1 MLIKEKRLED
11 VFLKEKIVLEVCPG
25 FYLEKLD
32 VSELTQED
40 MKISLTQDPSK
51 AVTFFD
57 RVPEIIKCLPKFCG
71 EAHYK
76 EIKIDLKNGMWKN
89 K

>member
-1 MLIKEKRLED
+1 MIKEKEVKD
-11 VFLKEKIVLEVCPG
+11 VLLKEKLVLEVCPG

-32 VSELTQED
+32 VSELTQKN

-71 EAHYK
+71 EARYK